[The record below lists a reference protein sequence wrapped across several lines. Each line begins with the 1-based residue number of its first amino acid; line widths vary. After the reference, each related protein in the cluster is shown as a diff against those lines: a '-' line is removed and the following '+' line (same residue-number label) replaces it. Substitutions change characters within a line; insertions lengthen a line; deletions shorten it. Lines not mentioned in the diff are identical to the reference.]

1 MKTLNVGLIGFGL
14 SGQVFHAPIISCVEN
29 LYLKMIY
36 TKNEKNISLAKE
48 KYQNAT
54 VCCDVNE
61 ILLNKDIDLVVVATP
76 NESHFEYAKM
86 ALLNNKHV
94 VVEKPFTITT
104 KEAEELVNLS
114 KEKSKIVSVYQ
125 NRRYDSDFKTVKK
138 VIDSGVLG
146 DIVEYEAHFD
156 RFRNFSKN
164 SWREENIPG
173 SGILY
178 DLGSHLIDQA
188 LYLFGT
194 PNEIFADIR
203 KQRNFSKTDDNFE
216 IIMFY
221 DKLKVSLKAG
231 MLVKEPLPRYI
242 VLGDKG
248 SFVKYGMDVQEE
260 NLRQGYTPNTV
271 KNWGKE
277 PSSIYGTLNTTVN
290 GIDIRS
296 SIESEIGD
304 YREYYIELYNSIIEG
319 TNPPVTAEDG
329 RNTIKVIEC
338 ALKSFND
345 RTIVKFK

>member
-1 MKTLNVGLIGFGL
+1 MNNLNVGLIGFGL
-14 SGQVFHAPIISCVEN
+14 SGQVFHAPIISCIEN
-29 LYLKMIY
+29 LSLKMIY
-36 TKNEKNISLAKE
+36 TKNEKNIYLAKE
-48 KYQNAT
+48 KYPNAT
-54 VCCDVNE
+54 ICSSVNE
-61 ILLNKDIDLVVVATP
+61 IFLNKDIDLVVIATP
-76 NESHFEYAKM
+76 NESHFEYAKL
-86 ALLNNKHV
+86 ALLHNKHV

-104 KEAEELVNLS
+104 KEADELIKLS
-114 KEKSKIVSVYQ
+114 MEKSKIVSVYQ

-138 VIDSGVLG
+138 IIDSGVLG
-146 DIVEYEAHFD
+146 NIVEYEAHFD

-164 SWREENIPG
+164 NWREENIPG

-203 KQRNFSKTDDNFE
+203 KQRSFSKADDNFE

-221 DKLKVSLKAG
+221 DNLKVTLKAG

-248 SFVKYGMDVQEE
+248 SFVKYGMDTQEE
-260 NLRQGYTPNTV
+260 NLRQGYTPNTLN
-271 KNWGKE
+271 NWGTE
-277 PSSIYGTLNTTVN
+277 PNSIYGILNTSVN

-296 SIESEIGD
+296 SITSEIGD
-304 YREYYIELYNSIIEG
+304 YREYYIELYKSIVQG
-319 TNPPVTAEDG
+319 SSAPVTAEDG

-338 ALKSFND
+338 AIKSFND
-345 RTIVKFK
+345 RAVVKFK